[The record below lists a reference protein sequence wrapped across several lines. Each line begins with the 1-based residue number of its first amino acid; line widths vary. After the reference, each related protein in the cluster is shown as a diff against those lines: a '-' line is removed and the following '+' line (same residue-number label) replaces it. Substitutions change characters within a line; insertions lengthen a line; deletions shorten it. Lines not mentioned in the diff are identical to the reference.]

1 MKKITGVLVNVS
13 EGTARKV
20 TIDRSLESYYKALNC
35 DCIDI
40 VNRRLG
46 GYRFDVICDDEA
58 LLKDNPLPSAIG
70 PDGQPMLFGNL
81 FFCKP
86 DGKGDLL
93 SLSDLEADLIL
104 SRCDRVRLKSAPEK
118 SWLAV
123 WRLDY

>member
-20 TIDRSLESYYKALNC
+20 TIERSLESYYKAIDC
-35 DCIDI
+35 TCIDI

-58 LLKDNPLPSAIG
+58 LLKENPIPSAF
-70 PDGQPMLFGNL
+70 DLDDQPMLYGNL

-86 DGKGDLL
+86 DGAGDLV
-93 SLSDLEADLIL
+93 SLDDVEVSIIL
-104 SRCDRVRLKSAPEK
+104 SRCYDTWYLHGSPHRWLSVR
-118 SWLAV
+118 
-123 WRLDY
+123 RLDY